1 MHWWAWFLL
10 VYRPSTWYYSLNSY
24 RINNVMLNFSNINIL
39 LGVTGGIAAYKSA
52 EIIRLFKKEGADVR
66 VVMTESAK
74 EFITPLTL
82 QAVSGNNIH
91 DSLLDINAEA
101 AMGHIE
107 LAKWSDIILIAP
119 CTAET
124 ISKITHGRADDLL
137 GALILASQADVYIAP
152 AMNMNMWLDKSTQ
165 DNCATLSSR
174 GITLIG
180 PAEGEQACGDIGP
193 GRMEEPKNII
203 DLISSSLKSGP
214 LVGKTLTITA
224 GPTREQIDP
233 VRFISNNSSGKMGYS
248 IAEAAIEA
256 GASVNLVSGPVSLNA
271 DKSINLYKINS
282 ASEMLDKVIKCMND
296 SDIFIGCAAVS
307 DFKPSDYS
315 DKKIKKEGSNNLDI
329 MLKKNEDIL
338 SHVSNNFPQSYVV
351 GFAAETSD
359 VNNNALKKLVSKNL
373 NMIISN
379 DVSDKSIGFDVDE
392 NEVNVITN
400 DETIFLKKD
409 KKIRIAREIL
419 KIIASNINK

>member
-1 MHWWAWFLL
+1 
-10 VYRPSTWYYSLNSY
+10 
-24 RINNVMLNFSNINIL
+24 MLNFSNKNVL

-52 EIIRLFKKEGADVR
+52 EIIRLFKKDGADVR

-82 QAVSGNNIH
+82 QAVSGNEIH
-91 DSLLDINAEA
+91 DSLLNTEAEL

-107 LAKWSDIILIAP
+107 LAKWADIILIAP

-124 ISKITHGRADDLL
+124 IAKITHGRADDLM
-137 GALILASQADVYIAP
+137 GALVLASKADMFIAP
-152 AMNMNMWLDKSTQ
+152 AMNMNMWLDESTQ
-165 DNCATLSSR
+165 NNYKTLLSR
-174 GITLIG
+174 DIKFIG
-180 PAEGEQACGDIGP
+180 PALGEQACGDIGP
-193 GRMEEPKNII
+193 GRLEEPDKILEFI
-203 DLISSSLKSGP
+203 RSSFLTGP
-214 LVGKTLTITA
+214 LSGKTITITA

-248 IAEAAIEA
+248 LAEAAIEA
-256 GASVNLVSGPVSLNA
+256 GANVNLVSGPVSLNA

-282 ASEMLDKVIKCMND
+282 ANEMLEKVMECMKN

-315 DKKIKKEGSNNLDI
+315 DKKIKKDDSSNLDI
-329 MLKKNEDIL
+329 ELEKNEDIL
-338 SHVSNNFPQSYVV
+338 GCVAKEFSKSFVV

-359 VNNNALKKLVSKNL
+359 VIENAQTKLVNKNL
-373 NMIISN
+373 DMIISN

-392 NEVNVITN
+392 NEVNVITA
-400 DETIFLKKD
+400 DETILLAKD
-409 KKIRIAREIL
+409 KKIRIARQII
-419 KIIASNINK
+419 KIISLSI

>member
-1 MHWWAWFLL
+1 
-10 VYRPSTWYYSLNSY
+10 
-24 RINNVMLNFSNINIL
+24 MLSFSKKNIL

-52 EIIRLFKKEGADVR
+52 EIIRLFKKLGADVR

-82 QAVSGNNIH
+82 QAISGNEIH
-91 DSLLDINAEA
+91 DSLLNTEAEA

-107 LAKWSDIILIAP
+107 LAKWADIILIAP

-124 ISKITHGRADDLL
+124 ISKITHGRADDLM
-137 GALILASQADVYIAP
+137 GALILASKADIFIAP
-152 AMNMNMWLDKSTQ
+152 AMNMNMWLDDSTQ
-165 DNCATLSSR
+165 QNYKTLSSR
-174 GITLIG
+174 GITFIG

-193 GRMEEPKNII
+193 GRMVEPENII
-203 DLISSSLKSGP
+203 ELIRSSYKTGP
-214 LVGKTLTITA
+214 LSGKTITITA

-248 IAEAAIEA
+248 LADAAIEA
-256 GASVNLVSGPVSLNA
+256 GASVNLVSGPVSLEA

-282 ASEMLDKVIKCMND
+282 ASEMMNVVMECMGS

-307 DFKPSDYS
+307 DYKPADYS
-315 DKKIKKEGSNNLDI
+315 ENKIKKDEMPHLEI
-329 MLKKNEDIL
+329 ELKKNEDIL
-338 SHVSNNFPQSYVV
+338 KNVATNFSSSYVV

-359 VNNNALKKLVSKNL
+359 INNNAMQKLKSKNL
-373 NMIISN
+373 DMIISN
-379 DVSDKSIGFDVDE
+379 DVSDKSIGFNVDD
-392 NEVNVITN
+392 NEVTVITC
-400 DETIFLKKD
+400 DEKIFLKKD

-419 KIIASNINK
+419 KIIANNTNK